1 MLVVLSESDRSEVA
15 EQNFPEVVDESLFLR
30 NLTLFY
36 LKLQSK
42 LLLPESTIQ
51 GIVEEFQ
58 NIHDIGQSYFL
69 GKLRE
74 QLALLELPEVK
85 IDEVIEHLSKED
97 LLTACNSGVLSTAQR
112 RKTVFKEEF
121 HYVEPVPVF
130 LGVSERNGKECFAQ
144 YVPLKQTIR
153 SLFHCQSV
161 RDQYQQMHSQTT
173 EHGLLRDVKDG
184 KTFSENSLFQTDPS
198 SLGDNLGSHT
208 IGGFVE
214 NFSRS
219 THFCRYCLIERHAF
233 HATPLE
239 PAMKR
244 TPGLPPCL
252 GHDLFEGVVAS
263 DVKMFI
269 DYLVNQEKCFTYTEL
284 NSYIKQFE
292 YTGNDAAKQ
301 DRCLRAPHPS
311 SQVLSDTL
319 GPGSA
324 SPSSCTSSSCSS
336 QSSSASSSASSSWPE
351 TFKVPL
357 EVMPSGIKLAIAN
370 KKRPSPADRRHLV
383 RVLVDCM
390 RKHEVNP
397 SRAQCQIVVQN
408 IIKQYPDSFADI
420 LADGTKIGSGYA
432 SLLLQVKTRVE
443 HVNRNNTLARRRK
456 ERLRPSCGTIC
467 QSSRRPADQY
477 GCVRWQPQELPEGE
491 NDDSLEEKRKQML
504 QLHSTE
510 GSSGATRGE
519 LYKLMEVTYYRQRR
533 DIYANPPL
541 PVSEVKKSW
550 PYLFCL
556 KGMFLHFHLLT
567 DIALLQRIMESIEGK
582 GKRILRF
589 FQEKPTNDDVRA
601 VLSKYKDE
609 NSLVLC
615 LLHLLMAHF
624 KEKSEFLLIE
634 ADVAATAADM
644 ERGGLPDSPTL
655 IIQGES
661 MSPNK
666 WMLAVEREVVLGPC
680 SEAIVEGL
688 AALFSTYYNLNL
700 AYQTEAAC
708 TLEFVQRGIVGIN
721 PETGSKVAAG
731 KRDSK
736 WHGMNPNVCT
746 LLRKLMDFEWL
757 AS

>member
-1 MLVVLSESDRSEVA
+1 MKLHRNVPNSQFQCGVPNCQYVFSKFSSLKSHIYRRHRSDKDSEAQNHIQSGLEIQCPFGCNRTFKVTTWDPTLSV
-15 EQNFPEVVDESLFLR
+15 
-30 NLTLFY
+30 
-36 LKLQSK
+36 
-42 LLLPESTIQ
+42 
-51 GIVEEFQ
+51 
-58 NIHDIGQSYFL
+58 
-69 GKLRE
+69 
-74 QLALLELPEVK
+74 ALLRTLAEAHIFAGMSNLEEIKLAICSSLPFLSDETLQKLMHGLTAVGVETKADLLYVK
-85 IDEVIEHLSKED
+85 EED
-97 LLTACNSGVLSTAQR
+97 LLEYLRPIQC
-112 RKTVFKEEF
+112 RKLLDAWKNKE
-121 HYVEPVPVF
+121 
-130 LGVSERNGKECFAQ
+130 
-144 YVPLKQTIR
+144 
-153 SLFHCQSV
+153 
-161 RDQYQQMHSQTT
+161 
-173 EHGLLRDVKDG
+173 
-184 KTFSENSLFQTDPS
+184 
-198 SLGDNLGSHT
+198 
-208 IGGFVE
+208 
-214 NFSRS
+214 
-219 THFCRYCLIERHAF
+219 
-233 HATPLE
+233 
-239 PAMKR
+239 
-244 TPGLPPCL
+244 
-252 GHDLFEGVVAS
+252 
-263 DVKMFI
+263 
-269 DYLVNQEKCFTYTEL
+269 
-284 NSYIKQFE
+284 
-292 YTGNDAAKQ
+292 Q

-443 HVNRNNTLARRRK
+443 HVNRNNTLARLRK

-533 DIYANPPL
+533 DINANPPL

-582 GKRILRF
+582 GKRILRY

-731 KRDSK
+731 KRDNK